1 MPAKARSEVRSKDG
15 IVYVIDGA
23 GGSGFLPFVMRGILA
38 DSPWE
43 MTHFRWSAGYM
54 RIIKDLTNREVNRI
68 RARELSAQI
77 LARREARPGD
87 QIHVIAKSA
96 GTAIALW
103 AMAELPERV
112 VDRVILLAPAVSP
125 GFPLEKSLRA
135 ARSDVYSFWSPRD
148 LFFLGLGTSIFGT
161 ADGVKGK
168 SAGLVGF
175 AQPQAREYD
184 ADCAKMVE
192 VEWNASMLSC
202 WHVGDHAGTSMPP
215 FIQRYV
221 IPLLEKADNRT
232 S

>member
-1 MPAKARSEVRSKDG
+1 
-15 IVYVIDGA
+15 
-23 GGSGFLPFVMRGILA
+23 
-38 DSPWE
+38 
-43 MTHFRWSAGYM
+43 M
-54 RIIKDLTNREVNRI
+54 RIIKDLTNREANRI

-175 AQPQAREYD
+175 AQPQALEYD